1 MHGFTNAEC
10 CVMITEEKSERKIR
24 MEGRIWHFL
33 SELIITVV
41 KMVFLMA
48 VAVLGVKAGH
58 ALRVRKE
65 KK

>member
-1 MHGFTNAEC
+1 MAFFA
-10 CVMITEEKSERKIR
+10 
-24 MEGRIWHFL
+24 
-33 SELIITVV
+33 ELIITVV

-65 KK
+65 KNRDPLSNEKEKEHCL

>member
-1 MHGFTNAEC
+1 MLCYDNRRKVG
-10 CVMITEEKSERKIR
+10 EKDPNGGKN
-24 MEGRIWHFL
+24 MAFFA
-33 SELIITVV
+33 ELIITVV

-58 ALRVRKE
+58 ALLVRKE